1 MFTDSVGLLT
11 RSYTDLH
18 MKSPFLAALE
28 ERILLADG
36 AMGTLLFARGV
47 NPNACIEA
55 LVLDQP
61 DIVRRI
67 HEDYIAAGADII
79 ETDTFGANRY
89 RLAKHGLEGKVRDIN
104 FKAARLARDAREIHG
119 HPVFVAGAIGPTGR
133 MLATIGDIKPEEVR
147 AAIRE
152 QAEGLLEGGVD
163 LIILET
169 FPDLAELREAV
180 AAVKAAC
187 DLPIVAQC
195 TFQRDNRTLG
205 GEPPD
210 EVANVAASLGV
221 DAAGINCSLGPHN
234 ALDVIEQMA
243 SAASIPLSAMPN
255 AGLPKYVDNR
265 LVYRAT
271 PEYFADYTKRLVLAG
286 ANIVGGCCGSTPEHT
301 AAMRETLD
309 QEWNRKNKPRGQ
321 ATTVA
326 VGADLR
332 VGPSSSAIGA
342 AKETTDEAAADQ
354 PRTLRE
360 KLKAGEF
367 AVSVELDPPRG
378 LNPRKALEGAAM
390 LKAAGADSINI
401 GDSPMARVR
410 MSAIALAVLM
420 EQRVGIETIIHF
432 TSRDRNLMAIQSDL
446 LGAHALGI
454 RNVIALTGDPPSGGE
469 YARATGVWDVDSI
482 GFIRV
487 IKMLNKGTDWA
498 GNSIGK
504 GTDFFVACAA
514 NPTADNVDL
523 ELDRVRQKI
532 DAGADCLMTQQFYD
546 AGSLE
551 SFLERLGPIDIPVL
565 IGVMPLQSHKHTE
578 FIHNELAGVF
588 VPEDVRE
595 RMRKAGEN
603 GIAEGIAQA
612 RELLEQ
618 CRPMCDGAYL
628 VPSFGRYE
636 VVGELVQFA
645 KSL

>member
-1 MFTDSVGLLT
+1 
-11 RSYTDLH
+11 
-18 MKSPFLAALE
+18 MKSPFLTALE
-28 ERILLADG
+28 ERILLGDG

-47 NPNACIEA
+47 PQHACIEA

-61 DIVRRI
+61 DIVRRV

-89 RLAKHGLEGKVRDIN
+89 RLAKHGLEAKVRDIN

-119 HPVFVAGAIGPTGR
+119 HPVFIAGAIGPTGR
-133 MLATIGDIKPEEVR
+133 MLANAGDIRPAEVR

-152 QAEGLLEGGVD
+152 QAEALLEGGVD

-169 FPDLAELREAV
+169 FPDIAELREAI
-180 AAVKAAC
+180 AAVKSC
-187 DLPIVAQC
+187 SDLPVVAHC

-210 EVANVAASLGV
+210 EVANVAASLGADV
-221 DAAGINCSLGPHN
+221 AGINCSLGPHN
-234 ALDVIEQMA
+234 ALEVIEQMSA
-243 SAASIPLSAMPN
+243 AASIRLSAMPN
-255 AGLPKYVDNR
+255 AGLPKYVDSR

-286 ANIVGGCCGSTPEHT
+286 ANIVGGCCGTTPEHT
-301 AAMRETLD
+301 AAMRDMLER
-309 QEWNRKNKPRGQ
+309 EWNRKGGPKS
-321 ATTVA
+321 ATTVIEP
-326 VGADLR
+326 
-332 VGPSSSAIGA
+332 PSRIDVTPTAIGA
-342 AKETTDEAAADQ
+342 DPRVEPPAPAER

-360 KLKAGEF
+360 KLAAGEF

-390 LKAAGADSINI
+390 LKAAGADTINI

-410 MSAIALAVLM
+410 MSAISLAVLM
-420 EQRVGIETIIHF
+420 QQQVGIETIIHF

-446 LGAHALGI
+446 LGAHALGL

-482 GFIRV
+482 GFIRI
-487 IKMLNKGTDWA
+487 IKMLNSGTDWA

-523 ELDRVRQKI
+523 ELDRVRRKI
-532 DAGADCLMTQQFYD
+532 EAGADCLMTQQFYD

-551 SFLERLGPIDIPVL
+551 SFLERLGPIEIPVL

-595 RMRKAGEN
+595 RMRLAGEN
-603 GIAEGIAQA
+603 GVAEGLAQA

>member
-1 MFTDSVGLLT
+1 
-11 RSYTDLH
+11 
-18 MKSPFLAALE
+18 MKSPFLTALE

-36 AMGTLLFARGV
+36 AMGTLLFARGID
-47 NPNACIEA
+47 PNVCIEQ

-61 DIVRRI
+61 DVIRRV

-89 RLAKHGLEGKVRDIN
+89 RLTKHGLQDRIRDIN

-119 HPVFVAGAIGPTGR
+119 HPVFIAGAIGPTGR
-133 MLATIGDIKPEEVR
+133 MLATVGDIKPEEVR
-147 AAIRE
+147 AAVRE
-152 QAEGLLEGGVD
+152 QAEALLEGGVD

-169 FPDLAELREAV
+169 FPDIAELRESI
-180 AAVKAAC
+180 AAVKASC

-234 ALDVIEQMA
+234 ALEVIEQMA
-243 SAASIPLSAMPN
+243 AAASIPLSAMPN

-271 PEYFADYTKRLVLAG
+271 PEYFADYTKRLALAG
-286 ANIVGGCCGSTPEHT
+286 ANIIGGCCGSTPEHT

-309 QEWNRKNKPRGQ
+309 QEWNRKGRPRTSV
-321 ATTVA
+321 ADSPPRIEITSSA
-326 VGADLR
+326 VGADPR
-332 VGPSSSAIGA
+332 GSDTAESA
-342 AKETTDEAAADQ
+342 KQ
-354 PRTLRE
+354 RTLRE

-367 AVSVELDPPRG
+367 GVSVELDPPRG

-482 GFIRV
+482 GFIRI
-487 IKMLNKGTDWA
+487 IKMLNSGTDWA

-523 ELDRVRQKI
+523 ELERVRKKI

-603 GIAEGIAQA
+603 GVAEGLAQA

-618 CRPMCDGAYL
+618 CRPMCDGTYL